1 MRFPARFHY
10 GLHFNGVRGVD
21 DAEDV
26 LTRYETEACGGGL
39 EVVDCLAHVTFG
51 AEDESGDA
59 VVGVLDGFGL
69 ADLQKAAYDLGVGE
83 AGVAEDGAAGLDGF
97 DDFIGG
103 VAGEGEAGGGGV
115 DFHGAAEGLLRAACH
130 AVGFVEDDEF
140 LAARGKGDFFLGE
153 AFDGVADDVDA
164 ALVAGVE
171 LEDGFFVGG
180 AEELAGETEDGC
192 CFADAGHAADDDV
205 GHVAI
210 FGDDFE
216 TLDCFGVAYY
226 VVEVDWAVLLD
237 PGKALVVVIVVVR
250 LGGIPGKIVAA
261 CVGIGLDAIVCGG

>member
-1 MRFPARFHY
+1 M
-10 GLHFNGVRGVD
+10 RGVN

-26 LTRYETEACGGGL
+26 FTGYESEACAGGL
-39 EVVDCLAHVTFG
+39 EIVDCLAHIAFG
-51 AEDESGDA
+51 AEDESGDT
-59 VVGVLDGFGL
+59 VVGVFDVFGA
-69 ADLQKAAYDLGVGE
+69 ADLKEAGDDLGVGE

-97 DDFIGG
+97 DNFIGG

-115 DFHGAAEGLLRAACH
+115 DFHGAAEGLLRAGCH

-140 LAARGKGDFFLGE
+140 LPAGGKGYFFLGE
-153 AFDGVADDVDA
+153 AFDAVADDVDA

-171 LEDGFFVGG
+171 FEDGFFVGG

-237 PGKALVVVIVVVR
+237 PGMALVVVTVVVR
-250 LGGIPGKIVAA
+250 LRGIPG
-261 CVGIGLDAIVCGG
+261 